1 MRSNWLQSI
10 CVDERGRINHPDRSE
25 CLTMSWTAEEMQIY
39 RRTAMRRQ
47 QAERQQVAQ
56 RRERAWDLAQQVAAK
71 LKAEFG
77 VERVMVFGSLTQA
90 DRFTQWSD
98 IDLAVWGLTDQ
109 NWLRASAAVQVGDI
123 EINLVDVQMCK
134 PEVL

>member
-1 MRSNWLQSI
+1 
-10 CVDERGRINHPDRSE
+10 
-25 CLTMSWTAEEMQIY
+25 MSWTAEEMQSY
-39 RRTAMRRQ
+39 QRGALRRQ

-56 RRERAWDLAQQVAAK
+56 RRARAWELARQAAAK

-98 IDLAVWGLTDQ
+98 IDLAVWGLNDW
-109 NWLRASAAVQVGDI
+109 NWLRASAAVRVGDI
-123 EINLVDVQMCK
+123 EINLVDVTTCK
-134 PEVL
+134 PEVLASIEREGVLL